1 MRILGR
7 WTTPAAALAL
17 ALLPGP
23 APAAR
28 VTPPNLPAAAAPG
41 GLLDRPAHGRAAL
54 AALGDRVGEA
64 ARRNHVSP
72 GHLAEVLGEDGS
84 AWLDTSGRMFYVDQ
98 PPTTAVPVAAE
109 ALPPAGTDVFTLHS
123 RPTAHTRIYLDFD
136 GAEVS
141 NTGWNDASPEMA
153 GTPAQAYAGYSS
165 DSDPST
171 FSTAE
176 RDVIVRTWAEVAE
189 DYAPFQ
195 VDVTTQDP
203 GDAKLRRSSTSDA
216 DYGMRVLVTGAAPST
231 TALCQACSGIAYVG
245 VFDEPT
251 TVDRPFVHQ
260 PAWVFASTLQDNPHF
275 LADAISHEVGH
286 TFGLDHD
293 GVAVPGQAIDD
304 YYTDARHLVADHGR
318 RLQPAL
324 RVEQRRLPEREQ
336 HPGRPRV
343 HRGPRRT
350 AGLRRPRGQSRERDA
365 LAGGPASDTRG
376 SIRSRSD
383 VDVFKVPACTSPVAV
398 HVSPDA
404 PGPDLDVGVRVL
416 HADGTTMLASAPAGR
431 LDADVVV
438 PAGTSATYVE
448 VDGTGDTGYSDYGSL
463 GRYTLALGACAG
475 APPTATVPS
484 APLDV
489 GADPVE
495 GQRAVELSW
504 SPPASG
510 AATVTGY
517 VVRRPGLADA
527 TLAAGARTYVL
538 TALSGNTDY
547 PYSVTA
553 VNPQGEGVPSAAVAH
568 TPAYPP
574 SAPRS
579 VTVSTGTQRGEALLG
594 WAAPLDQGGGAFT
607 GYDLQVTPLE
617 PAGDPRPAERVAASE
632 GTTRFVGGLVD
643 GHRYRVTL
651 WALYANGPDDPHSR
665 GDPAVLDFA
674 YAPLPP
680 TVQQPADTT
689 VPPPTTR
696 PDTRPGAPRIGRA
709 TPGVAGGRV
718 TATARWSTAPSG
730 GSPVTAYKVVAL
742 RMSTTG
748 RVVRRTGFTAAA
760 AARAKVVRLPKG
772 RYRFTVAAVNRVGT
786 GRASARSGLVAAR

>member
-1 MRILGR
+1 M
-7 WTTPAAALAL
+7 
-17 ALLPGP
+17 
-23 APAAR
+23 
-28 VTPPNLPAAAAPG
+28 
-41 GLLDRPAHGRAAL
+41 
-54 AALGDRVGEA
+54 GEA

-203 GDAKLRRSSTSDA
+203 GDAKLRRSSTSDS

-304 YYTDARHLVADHGR
+304 YYQTPGTWSPIMGAAYNPLSEWSNGDYPNANNTQDDLAFIAAHGAPLASDDHGGS
-318 RLQPAL
+318 PWSA
-324 RVEQRRLPEREQ
+324 
-336 HPGRPRV
+336 
-343 HRGPRRT
+343 T
-350 AGLRRPRGQSRERDA
+350 A

-448 VDGTGDTGYSDYGSL
+448 VDGTGDAGYSDYGSL

-696 PDTRPGAPRIGRA
+696 PDTRPGAPRIGPA

-718 TATARWSTAPSG
+718 TSTARWSTAPSG

>member
-1 MRILGR
+1 M
-7 WTTPAAALAL
+7 
-17 ALLPGP
+17 
-23 APAAR
+23 
-28 VTPPNLPAAAAPG
+28 TPPNLPAAAAPG

-54 AALGDRVGEA
+54 EALGDRVGEA

-98 PPTTAVPVAAE
+98 PPTTTVPVAAE

-304 YYTDARHLVADHGR
+304 YYQTPGTWSPIMGAAYNPLSEWSNGDYPNANNTQDDLAFIAAHGAPLASDDHGGS
-318 RLQPAL
+318 PWSA
-324 RVEQRRLPEREQ
+324 
-336 HPGRPRV
+336 
-343 HRGPRRT
+343 T
-350 AGLRRPRGQSRERDA
+350 A

-398 HVSPDA
+398 HGSPDA
-404 PGPDLDVGVRVL
+404 P
-416 HADGTTMLASAPAGR
+416 
-431 LDADVVV
+431 
-438 PAGTSATYVE
+438 
-448 VDGTGDTGYSDYGSL
+448 
-463 GRYTLALGACAG
+463 
-475 APPTATVPS
+475 
-484 APLDV
+484 
-489 GADPVE
+489 
-495 GQRAVELSW
+495 
-504 SPPASG
+504 
-510 AATVTGY
+510 
-517 VVRRPGLADA
+517 
-527 TLAAGARTYVL
+527 
-538 TALSGNTDY
+538 
-547 PYSVTA
+547 
-553 VNPQGEGVPSAAVAH
+553 
-568 TPAYPP
+568 
-574 SAPRS
+574 
-579 VTVSTGTQRGEALLG
+579 
-594 WAAPLDQGGGAFT
+594 
-607 GYDLQVTPLE
+607 
-617 PAGDPRPAERVAASE
+617 
-632 GTTRFVGGLVD
+632 
-643 GHRYRVTL
+643 
-651 WALYANGPDDPHSR
+651 
-665 GDPAVLDFA
+665 
-674 YAPLPP
+674 
-680 TVQQPADTT
+680 
-689 VPPPTTR
+689 
-696 PDTRPGAPRIGRA
+696 
-709 TPGVAGGRV
+709 
-718 TATARWSTAPSG
+718 
-730 GSPVTAYKVVAL
+730 
-742 RMSTTG
+742 
-748 RVVRRTGFTAAA
+748 
-760 AARAKVVRLPKG
+760 
-772 RYRFTVAAVNRVGT
+772 
-786 GRASARSGLVAAR
+786 RASV

>member
-54 AALGDRVGEA
+54 EALGDRVGEA

-304 YYTDARHLVADHGR
+304 YYQTPGTWSPIMGAAYNPLSEWSNGDYPNANNTQDDLAFIAAHGAPLASDDHGGS
-318 RLQPAL
+318 PWSA
-324 RVEQRRLPEREQ
+324 
-336 HPGRPRV
+336 
-343 HRGPRRT
+343 T
-350 AGLRRPRGQSRERDA
+350 A

-448 VDGTGDTGYSDYGSL
+448 VDGTGDAGYSDYGSL

-527 TLAAGARTYVL
+527 TLTAGARTYVL
-538 TALSGNTDY
+538 TALNGNTDY

-651 WALYANGPDDPHSR
+651 WALYANGPDDLHSR

-680 TVQQPADTT
+680 TVQQPADTP

-696 PDTRPGAPRIGRA
+696 PNTRPGAPRIGPA

-772 RYRFTVAAVNRVGT
+772 RYRFTVRP
-786 GRASARSGLVAAR
+786 

>member
-1 MRILGR
+1 
-7 WTTPAAALAL
+7 
-17 ALLPGP
+17 
-23 APAAR
+23 
-28 VTPPNLPAAAAPG
+28 
-41 GLLDRPAHGRAAL
+41 
-54 AALGDRVGEA
+54 
-64 ARRNHVSP
+64 
-72 GHLAEVLGEDGS
+72 
-84 AWLDTSGRMFYVDQ
+84 
-98 PPTTAVPVAAE
+98 
-109 ALPPAGTDVFTLHS
+109 
-123 RPTAHTRIYLDFD
+123 
-136 GAEVS
+136 
-141 NTGWNDASPEMA
+141 MA

-304 YYTDARHLVADHGR
+304 YYQTPGTWSPIMGAAYNPLSEWSNGDYPNANNTQDDLAFIAAHGAPLASDDHGGS
-318 RLQPAL
+318 PWSA
-324 RVEQRRLPEREQ
+324 
-336 HPGRPRV
+336 
-343 HRGPRRT
+343 T
-350 AGLRRPRGQSRERDA
+350 A

-383 VDVFKVPACTSPVAV
+383 VDVFNVPACTSPVAV

-448 VDGTGDTGYSDYGSL
+448 VDGTGDAGYSDYGSL

-495 GQRAVELSW
+495 GERAVELSW

-527 TLAAGARTYVL
+527 TLTAGARTYVL

-651 WALYANGPDDPHSR
+651 WALYASGPDDPHSR

-696 PDTRPGAPRIGRA
+696 PDTRPGAPRIGPA

>member
-1 MRILGR
+1 MERREPGDGR
-7 WTTPAAALAL
+7 H
-17 ALLPGP
+17 
-23 APAAR
+23 
-28 VTPPNLPAAAAPG
+28 PP
-41 GLLDRPAHGRAAL
+41 
-54 AALGDRVGEA
+54 
-64 ARRNHVSP
+64 
-72 GHLAEVLGEDGS
+72 
-84 AWLDTSGRMFYVDQ
+84 
-98 PPTTAVPVAAE
+98 
-109 ALPPAGTDVFTLHS
+109 
-123 RPTAHTRIYLDFD
+123 
-136 GAEVS
+136 
-141 NTGWNDASPEMA
+141 
-153 GTPAQAYAGYSS
+153 QAYAGYSS

-293 GVAVPGQAIDD
+293 GVAVPAQAIDD
-304 YYTDARHLVADHGR
+304 YYKTPGTWSPIMGAAYNPLSEWSNGDYPNANNTQDDLAFIAAHGAPLASDDHGGS
-318 RLQPAL
+318 PWSA
-324 RVEQRRLPEREQ
+324 
-336 HPGRPRV
+336 
-343 HRGPRRT
+343 T
-350 AGLRRPRGQSRERDA
+350 A

-383 VDVFKVPACTSPVAV
+383 VDVFNVPACTSPVAV

-448 VDGTGDTGYSDYGSL
+448 VDGTGDAGYSDYGSL

-527 TLAAGARTYVL
+527 TLTAGARTYVL

-617 PAGDPRPAERVAASE
+617 PAGDPRPAEWVAASE

-680 TVQQPADTT
+680 TVQQPTDTP
-689 VPPPTTR
+689 VPPTTR
-696 PDTRPGAPRIGRA
+696 PNTRPGAPRIGPA

>member
-1 MRILGR
+1 
-7 WTTPAAALAL
+7 
-17 ALLPGP
+17 
-23 APAAR
+23 
-28 VTPPNLPAAAAPG
+28 
-41 GLLDRPAHGRAAL
+41 
-54 AALGDRVGEA
+54 
-64 ARRNHVSP
+64 
-72 GHLAEVLGEDGS
+72 
-84 AWLDTSGRMFYVDQ
+84 
-98 PPTTAVPVAAE
+98 
-109 ALPPAGTDVFTLHS
+109 
-123 RPTAHTRIYLDFD
+123 
-136 GAEVS
+136 
-141 NTGWNDASPEMA
+141 MA
-153 GTPAQAYAGYSS
+153 GTPPQAYAGYSS

-203 GDAKLRRSSTSDA
+203 GDAKLRRSSTSDT

-304 YYTDARHLVADHGR
+304 YYQTPGTWSPIMGAAYNPLSEWSNGDYPNANNTQDDLAFIAAHGAPLASDDHGGS
-318 RLQPAL
+318 PWSAT
-324 RVEQRRLPEREQ
+324 V
-336 HPGRPRV
+336 
-343 HRGPRRT
+343 
-350 AGLRRPRGQSRERDA
+350 

-448 VDGTGDTGYSDYGSL
+448 VDGTGDAGYSDYGSL

-527 TLAAGARTYVL
+527 TLTAGARTYVL

-607 GYDLQVTPLE
+607 GYDLQVSPLE

-651 WALYANGPDDPHSR
+651 WALYDTGATEQHSR
-665 GDPAVLDFA
+665 GDPAVLDFTHA
-674 YAPLPP
+674 APPP
-680 TVQQPADTT
+680 TVQPPATT
-689 VPPPTTR
+689 VPPPPARTA
-696 PDTRPGAPRIGRA
+696 TRPGAPRIGRA
-709 TPGVAGGRV
+709 TPGAPGGRV
-718 TATARWSTAPSG
+718 TATARWTAAPNG

-760 AARAKVVRLPKG
+760 SARTKVVRLPKG
-772 RYRFTVAAVNRVGT
+772 RYRFTVAAVNRIGT

>member
-1 MRILGR
+1 
-7 WTTPAAALAL
+7 
-17 ALLPGP
+17 
-23 APAAR
+23 
-28 VTPPNLPAAAAPG
+28 
-41 GLLDRPAHGRAAL
+41 
-54 AALGDRVGEA
+54 
-64 ARRNHVSP
+64 
-72 GHLAEVLGEDGS
+72 
-84 AWLDTSGRMFYVDQ
+84 
-98 PPTTAVPVAAE
+98 
-109 ALPPAGTDVFTLHS
+109 
-123 RPTAHTRIYLDFD
+123 
-136 GAEVS
+136 
-141 NTGWNDASPEMA
+141 MA

-293 GVAVPGQAIDD
+293 GVAVPAQAIDD
-304 YYTDARHLVADHGR
+304 YYQTPGTWSPIMGAAYNPLSEWSNGDYPNANNTQDDLAFIAAHGAPLASDDHGGS
-318 RLQPAL
+318 PWSA
-324 RVEQRRLPEREQ
+324 
-336 HPGRPRV
+336 
-343 HRGPRRT
+343 T
-350 AGLRRPRGQSRERDA
+350 A

-416 HADGTTMLASAPAGR
+416 HADGTTMLVSAPAGR

-438 PAGTSATYVE
+438 PARTSATYVE
-448 VDGTGDTGYSDYGSL
+448 VDGTGDAGYSDYGSL

-527 TLAAGARTYVL
+527 TLTAGARTYVL

-680 TVQQPADTT
+680 TVQQPTDTP

-696 PDTRPGAPRIGRA
+696 PNTRPGAPRIGPA

-718 TATARWSTAPSG
+718 TATARWSTAPS

>member
-1 MRILGR
+1 
-7 WTTPAAALAL
+7 
-17 ALLPGP
+17 
-23 APAAR
+23 
-28 VTPPNLPAAAAPG
+28 
-41 GLLDRPAHGRAAL
+41 
-54 AALGDRVGEA
+54 
-64 ARRNHVSP
+64 
-72 GHLAEVLGEDGS
+72 
-84 AWLDTSGRMFYVDQ
+84 
-98 PPTTAVPVAAE
+98 
-109 ALPPAGTDVFTLHS
+109 
-123 RPTAHTRIYLDFD
+123 
-136 GAEVS
+136 
-141 NTGWNDASPEMA
+141 MA

-304 YYTDARHLVADHGR
+304 YYQTPGTWSPIMGAAYNPLSEWSNGDYPNANNTQDDLAFIAAHGAPLASDDHGGS
-318 RLQPAL
+318 PWSA
-324 RVEQRRLPEREQ
+324 
-336 HPGRPRV
+336 
-343 HRGPRRT
+343 T
-350 AGLRRPRGQSRERDA
+350 A

-448 VDGTGDTGYSDYGSL
+448 VDGTGDAGYSDYGSL

-527 TLAAGARTYVL
+527 TLTAGARTYVL

-607 GYDLQVTPLE
+607 GYDLQVSPLE

-696 PDTRPGAPRIGRA
+696 PDTRPGAPWIGRA

>member
-1 MRILGR
+1 VRILGR

-17 ALLPGP
+17 ALLPSP
-23 APAAR
+23 APAAQG
-28 VTPPNLPAAAAPG
+28 TPPNLHAAAAPG
-41 GLLDRPAHGRAAL
+41 GLLDRPAHGGAAL

-72 GHLAEVLGEDGS
+72 AHLTQVLGEDGS

-98 PPTTAVPVAAE
+98 PPAGAAPVTAE

-123 RPTAHTRIYLDFD
+123 RPSAHTRIYLDFD

-141 NTGWNDASPEMA
+141 NTQWNDATDQA
-153 GTPAQAYAGYSS
+153 VGTPARVYAGYSI
-165 DSDPST
+165 DGDPTT

-176 RDVIVRTWAEVAE
+176 RDVIASTWAEVAE
-189 DYAPFQ
+189 DYAPFR

-216 DYGMRVLVTGAAPST
+216 DYGMRVLVTGDAPST
-231 TALCQACSGIAYVG
+231 TTLCQACSGIAYVD

-251 TVDRPFVHQ
+251 SADRPFLHQ
-260 PAWVFASTLQDNPHF
+260 PAWVFASTLQDNPHY

-293 GVAVPGQAIDD
+293 GMAVPGHPVDD
-304 YYTDARHLVADHGR
+304 YYKQPGTWAPIMGAAYNPLSEWSNGDYPNATNTQDDLAVIAAHGAPLASDDHGGS
-318 RLQPAL
+318 
-324 RVEQRRLPEREQ
+324 
-336 HPGRPRV
+336 PGSA
-343 HRGPRRT
+343 T
-350 AGLRRPRGQSRERDA
+350 A
-365 LAGGPASDTRG
+365 LAGGPASDARG
-376 SIRSRSD
+376 SIGSRTD
-383 VDVFKVPACTSPVAV
+383 VDLFKLPACTSPVTV

-416 HADGTTMLASAPAGR
+416 DGDGTTTLTSAPAGR

-438 PAGTSATYVE
+438 PARTAASYVE
-448 VDGTGDTGYSDYGSL
+448 VDGTGDVGYSDYGSL
-463 GRYTLALGACAG
+463 GRYTLAVGACAG
-475 APPTATVPS
+475 APPSATVPS
-484 APLDV
+484 APVDV

-527 TLAAGARTYVL
+527 SLAADARSYVL
-538 TALSGNTDY
+538 TGLSGNTDY

-553 VNPQGEGVPSAAVAH
+553 VNAQGEGVPSAAAAH

-574 SAPRS
+574 SAPLS
-579 VTVSTGTQRGEALLG
+579 VAVSAGTRPGEALLG

-617 PAGDPRPAERVAASE
+617 PAGDPRPAEWVAASE
-632 GTTRFVGGLVD
+632 GTTRFVGGLVE
-643 GHRYRVTL
+643 GQRYRVTL
-651 WALYANGPDDPHSR
+651 WALYDNGPDDQHAR
-665 GDPAVLDFA
+665 GDPAVLDFTFA
-674 YAPLPP
+674 LPP
-680 TVQQPADTT
+680 TVQPPTGTT
-689 VPPPTTR
+689 LPPPAPRTA
-696 PDTRPGAPRIGRA
+696 TRPGAPRIGRA
-709 TPGVAGGRV
+709 TPGAAGGRV
-718 TATARWSTAPSG
+718 TATARWSAAPSG

-742 RMSTTG
+742 RMSATG
-748 RVVRRTGFTAAA
+748 HVVRRTGFTAAA